1 MHFVEQKYKLQIK
14 TIRNRKWKTP
24 HTVLE
29 RQTLCFSSY
38 KNRNLKVKVWWVGA
52 RERKK
57 RVFFVPFILSEG
69 NFFKTCVLLQCIVYW
84 IHLQNKNN
92 FLFNWDLLYA
102 RLNSHYEARSYKKK
116 KHKKVKAYRNLLRK
130 DPQLKDVS

>member
-92 FLFNWDLLYA
+92 FFFNWDLLYA

>member
-14 TIRNRKWKTP
+14 TIRNRKWKTL

-38 KNRNLKVKVWWVGA
+38 KNRNLKVKMWWVGA

-92 FLFNWDLLYA
+92 FFFNWDLLYA

>member
-38 KNRNLKVKVWWVGA
+38 KNRNLEVKVWWVGA

-92 FLFNWDLLYA
+92 FFFNWDLLYA

>member
-84 IHLQNKNN
+84 IHLQNINN
-92 FLFNWDLLYA
+92 FFFNWDLLYA

-116 KHKKVKAYRNLLRK
+116 KHKKVKAYRNLLTK

>member
-14 TIRNRKWKTP
+14 TIRNRKWKTL

-38 KNRNLKVKVWWVGA
+38 KNRNLKVKMWWVGA

-69 NFFKTCVLLQCIVYW
+69 NFFKTCVLPQCIVYW

-92 FLFNWDLLYA
+92 FFFNWDLLYA

>member
-84 IHLQNKNN
+84 IHLQNINN
-92 FLFNWDLLYA
+92 FFFNWDLLYA